1 MLMGVLMSISRGG
14 SRKTEF
20 FTWGTM
26 GGVITWW
33 SHFCRP
39 LGGGGNP
46 VFLMSLLHGW
56 LHKAHVYVHTAVGSH
71 AHGDGASHAREHVH
85 QQHDKPFQNGH

>member
-14 SRKTEF
+14 SRETEF
-20 FTWGTM
+20 CTWVTM

-39 LGGGGNP
+39 LGG
-46 VFLMSLLHGW
+46 VI
-56 LHKAHVYVHTAVGSH
+56 T
-71 AHGDGASHAREHVH
+71 RE
-85 QQHDKPFQNGH
+85 F

>member
-1 MLMGVLMSISRGG
+1 MLMGVLMSISRGW

-20 FTWGTM
+20 CTLEAI

-39 LGGGGNP
+39 LGG
-46 VFLMSLLHGW
+46 VL
-56 LHKAHVYVHTAVGSH
+56 T
-71 AHGDGASHAREHVH
+71 R
-85 QQHDKPFQNGH
+85 

>member
-14 SRKTEF
+14 SRETESC
-20 FTWGTM
+20 TCGTM

-39 LGGGGNP
+39 LGG
-46 VFLMSLLHGW
+46 VITRYL
-56 LHKAHVYVHTAVGSH
+56 
-71 AHGDGASHAREHVH
+71 
-85 QQHDKPFQNGH
+85 